1 MTKETL
7 TIAALIA
14 ESKKITKKL
23 SELVDD
29 NNFSVVN
36 YYFDFNKYIGAQTVE
51 QKETSIKADFD
62 KYDAL
67 VSRLKAVNAAR
78 IKANSET
85 KVEVPELLTLKEVLS
100 GKVAGKETITLAE
113 AILRKK
119 YYEDILR
126 FANKIIYKY
135 NLDIQKKVRFEEQ
148 ANIAIE
154 AELDRKFPV
163 DTKRAFSSEDVDK
176 ARDKAREANK
186 IYVSDPM
193 NVVGSNNLTN
203 YAAMISDYI
212 STIDT
217 TLSVAN
223 ASTEV
228 TFEY

>member
-1 MTKETL
+1 MTKETM
-7 TIAALIA
+7 TISALIA
-14 ESKKITKKL
+14 EAKKITKKL
-23 SELVDD
+23 NEIVCD
-29 NNFSVVN
+29 NNFSIVN

-51 QKETSIKADFD
+51 QKETAVKADFD

-67 VSRLKAVNAAR
+67 VARLKAVNAAR

-85 KVEVPELLTLKEVLS
+85 KVEVPELLSLKEVLS
-100 GKVAGKETITLAE
+100 GKVAGKETVTIAE

-119 YYEDILR
+119 YYQDLSR
-126 FANKIIYKY
+126 FANKILYNY
-135 NLDIQKKVRFEEQ
+135 NLDIQKKAHFEEQ

-186 IYVSDPM
+186 IYISDPV
-193 NVVGSNNLTN
+193 NVIGTNKLTE
-203 YAAMISDYI
+203 YASMIADYI
-212 STIDT
+212 ATIDT